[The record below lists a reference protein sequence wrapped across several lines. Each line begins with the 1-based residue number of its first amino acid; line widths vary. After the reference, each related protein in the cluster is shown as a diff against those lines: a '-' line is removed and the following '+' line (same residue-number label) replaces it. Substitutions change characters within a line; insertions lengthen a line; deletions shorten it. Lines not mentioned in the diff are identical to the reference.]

1 MKMSSFIV
9 PATVAAITVS
19 GAVAQER
26 PAEGRAALRLQGAIA
41 LVQARGAASVAAQLA
56 QQGYR
61 VTEQRRTLLGR
72 TLLRAE
78 SRTHV
83 REVVIH
89 QRTGEILRD
98 VILAEKPTD
107 RGAAARETVGAG
119 SGGLASFLGLGRNS
133 SQEQAS
139 DDEENG
145 GARDN
150 TSGGGAR
157 GDGNAA
163 GAASGGNGG
172 NGGNGNNGDR
182 GNGGNNGNGGS
193 RGVSA
198 DVSVGGSVG
207 VSVGI
212 GN

>member
-26 PAEGRAALRLQGAIA
+26 PAEGRAALRLQGAVA

-133 SQEQAS
+133 ARGQAS
-139 DDEENG
+139 GDDENG

-150 TSGGGAR
+150 ASDDRAR

-163 GAASGGNGG
+163 GAASGGD
-172 NGGNGNNGDR
+172 GGNGNNDDR
-182 GNGGNNGNGGS
+182 GNGGGNGGGKGNGNGGI
-193 RGVSA
+193 SA
-198 DVSVGGSVG
+198 DVSVGESVG